1 MRKTIEQRFWEK
13 VDRRGDDECWEWTG
27 ATGGPH
33 SDGYGMFYPS
43 HSAKV
48 LAHRQAYTLTSG
60 DIPSN
65 MVVCH
70 TCDNELCCNP
80 HHLFVG
86 TQQDNMLDMRRKGR
100 GKNESWKLTRE
111 TAYVIVAMRYDEG
124 VSVYELADTF
134 HLSVGYVSRLCR
146 GQCRPYVYE
155 EFMALRQPIAA

>member
-1 MRKTIEQRFWEK
+1 MAMMSAGSGQEPREVHT
-13 VDRRGDDECWEWTG
+13 VT
-27 ATGGPH
+27 
-33 SDGYGMFYPS
+33 GYGMFYPS

-100 GKNESWKLTRE
+100 GKNESWKLTR
-111 TAYVIVAMRYDEG
+111 D
-124 VSVYELADTF
+124 
-134 HLSVGYVSRLCR
+134 
-146 GQCRPYVYE
+146 
-155 EFMALRQPIAA
+155 IATSS